1 MMIDF
6 VHALSKLDII
16 FIRELTMI
24 KDQPTTTVLLV
35 DDDKD
40 VLFIHKRFLERMD
53 YKVIVANNGLD
64 ALAKFR
70 KNQGK
75 VDMVVSDF
83 QMPEMDGI
91 TMIGEIRKFSSDLP
105 ILVVTGYVDDFLLNS
120 LINYDAVLATKP
132 VTFSVFSSL
141 VESISKAQGA
151 IRQGGEALLS

>member
-1 MMIDF
+1 
-6 VHALSKLDII
+6 
-16 FIRELTMI
+16 MI